1 MNNITIKQMDISDF
15 NKIKQNLL
23 SDFDDF
29 WSINTFESELKSQN
43 SYYIIAEINDEI
55 VGFAGLKYVLDN
67 ADIMNIVTKKN
78 KRNLGIGYMLL
89 ENLIIFCNKNSINQ
103 LTLEVNEQNLPAI
116 HLYKKFNFKKI
127 STRNHYYQ
135 NGDTA
140 IIMQLDL

>member
-29 WSINTFESELKSQN
+29 WSMNTFESELKSQN

-78 KRNLGIGYMLL
+78 KRNLGIGYILL

-103 LTLEVNEQNLPAI
+103 LTLEVNEQNLAAI
-116 HLYKKFNFKKI
+116 HLYEKFNFKKI
-127 STRNHYYQ
+127 STRNNYYQ